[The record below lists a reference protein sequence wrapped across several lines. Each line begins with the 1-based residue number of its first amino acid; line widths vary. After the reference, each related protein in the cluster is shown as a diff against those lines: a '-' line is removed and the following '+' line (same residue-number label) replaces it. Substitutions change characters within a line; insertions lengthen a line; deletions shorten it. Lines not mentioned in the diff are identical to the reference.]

1 MKKSNRRRKII
12 ANLRNKHRLV
22 LINDNN
28 FAEVFSI
35 QLTPMNVLMVFSSLL
50 VAFTALIMLLV
61 AYTPM
66 RALLPNAVTAE
77 SRKEILELNQQVEDL
92 KTKLEVK
99 YSKQETL
106 NKILEGNESAFDS
119 TSVRPNQS
127 TKSNQ

>member
-35 QLTPMNVLMVFSSLL
+35 QLTPINVLMVFSSLL

-66 RALLPNAVTAE
+66 RALLPTAVTAE
-77 SRKEILELNQQVEDL
+77 SRQEILLLNQQVEDL
-92 KTKLEVK
+92 RTKLEVK

-119 TSVRPNQS
+119 TSVRPNELN
-127 TKSNQ
+127 K

>member
-1 MKKSNRRRKII
+1 MKKSSRRRKII

-66 RALLPNAVTAE
+66 RAILPNSITAE
-77 SRKEILELNQQVEDL
+77 SRQEILLLNQQLEDL

-119 TSVRPNQS
+119 TSVRPNQP
-127 TKSNQ
+127 SNP

>member
-92 KTKLEVK
+92 RIKLEVK

-127 TKSNQ
+127 TKSN